1 MKTIHT
7 VSEGNWVVADNALA
21 VAAQHY
27 PAQALEL
34 ASIHEFEID
43 PDLIRPLAEFAVGD
57 EILVQSPDEG
67 DCGDAGSDDAAAVT
81 RIWFLGTIRAES
93 ARPER

>member
-1 MKTIHT
+1 
-7 VSEGNWVVADNALA
+7 V
-21 VAAQHY
+21 
-27 PAQALEL
+27 
-34 ASIHEFEID
+34 
-43 PDLIRPLAEFAVGD
+43 IRPLAEFAVGD